1 MKKRTTLILAG
12 IVAVL
17 AVFILVWEQ
26 HQVTSGETSERE
38 GRLLPTFV
46 RDRVRRL
53 EITRGGKKI
62 VLERPEPA
70 EPGEMVDWRM
80 KSPVDVAADDD
91 AVDSV
96 VGALEWLDAR
106 RTVGETSEADRRR
119 FGLDRPR
126 VRVSYT
132 LSGGTTGTLIVG
144 GPAEGEGV
152 YVQAGDAI
160 VHVVGQDLFE
170 ALDHD
175 ANHFRDKRI
184 AEVRASKVKT
194 IVLGGSAG
202 ERRLERRDGV
212 WHLAGA
218 SGGRANTAQVEE
230 MLRALESLDATRFV
244 GTTSGNADL
253 ARYGLTPGRATAR
266 IEIDGSAA
274 VTLRVGAPCEGH
286 TDDEVYVVRD
296 GSGIVAC
303 TAKSL
308 LDTLGRTA
316 ESLRDR
322 RLLTASA
329 ESTAWIEVR
338 AGETRVKVVKGAS
351 GWRLEQPRNEEAD
364 EDAVEGFL
372 RDLRG
377 FEALGIEAA
386 TGPMP
391 ADARVVTVHLDANR
405 DETFRCVA
413 ATTDA
418 PTTPSANADAGVS
431 APAESRPTALCQ
443 RGNETSRLRMDA
455 GVLELMAPLSLRF
468 RAKRIVRDGSGDA
481 VRIVVEG
488 EGGRQQVENREGTW
502 RLTAP
507 IEAEADA
514 MSVRSVV
521 QRVATLTV
529 VRFAAERRLPEH
541 GLDTPRFTV
550 SARFE
555 GTARPDE
562 EVRTDRGED
571 EHDDEPGDDAPSRDA
586 DAGPRPRE
594 RSYVIRIG
602 AATDGGAFA
611 ELEGFPGVFVVS
623 QGLVD
628 EVRRPLVERS
638 FLQIDREDVR
648 SIVLV
653 RGADRLELV
662 REGDTWRGA
671 GRTFAAERMDPL
683 LDRISSLRAS
693 SAVRLGAAL
702 PSEGFAPPRASI
714 TVRRDGDAGTPEI
727 TFHIGAAF
735 GPEGS
740 REAYTRRDGIETTF
754 ALSDESARTF
764 LDFDR

>member
-1 MKKRTTLILAG
+1 MKKRTTWILAG
-12 IVAVL
+12 IVAAL
-17 AVFILVWEQ
+17 GIFIFAWER

-46 RDRVRRL
+46 RDRVTRL

-62 VLERPEPA
+62 VLERPTPE
-70 EPGEMVDWRM
+70 EPGLMVDWRL
-80 KSPVDVAADDD
+80 KQPVAGAADDD

-106 RTVGETSEADRRR
+106 RTVGTVSDADRQR

-126 VRVSYT
+126 VRLTYT
-132 LSGGTTGTLIVG
+132 LSGGTTGSLVVG

-152 YVQAGDAI
+152 YVQAGDDV

-175 ANHFRDKRI
+175 ANHYRDKSI

-194 IVLGGSAG
+194 IVLGGAAG

-218 SGGRANTAQVEE
+218 NGGRANTAQVEE
-230 MLRALESLDATRFV
+230 MLRALEGLDATRFV
-244 GTTSGNADL
+244 ADVPSGGTAD
-253 ARYGLTPGRATAR
+253 ARFGLSPGRATAR
-266 IEIDGSAA
+266 IESDGSPT

-286 TDDEVYVVRD
+286 TDDEVFVMRE
-296 GSGIVAC
+296 GSGVVAC

-316 ESLRDR
+316 DSLRDR
-322 RLLTASA
+322 RLLSATADTA
-329 ESTAWIEVR
+329 AWIEVR
-338 AGETRVKVVKGAS
+338 AGDSRVKVTKTDDA
-351 GWRLEQPRNEEAD
+351 WALEHPRRAPAD

-372 RDLRG
+372 RELRG
-377 FEALGIEAA
+377 FEALGTEAS
-386 TGPMP
+386 GPAMP
-391 ADARVVTVHLDANR
+391 ADARTVTVHLAANR
-405 DETFRCVA
+405 DETFRCIA
-413 ATTDA
+413 AGTDA
-418 PTTPSANADAGVS
+418 PATAPTGADAGTE
-431 APAESRPTALCQ
+431 APAPESRPTAICQ
-443 RGNETSRLRMDA
+443 RGNETARLRMDA
-455 GVLELMAPLSLRF
+455 SVLDLMAPLALRF
-468 RAKRIVRDGSGDA
+468 QARRIVRDGSGDGRRL
-481 VRIVVEG
+481 VIEG
-488 EGGRQQVENREGTW
+488 EGGRQQVENRDGTW
-502 RLTAP
+502 HLTSP

-514 MSVRSVV
+514 MSVRSLV

-529 VRFAAERRLPEH
+529 VRFVADRRAPEH
-541 GLDTPRFTV
+541 GLDSPRYTL

-562 EVRTDRGED
+562 EVRASDDD
-571 EHDDEPGDDAPSRDA
+571 EHGDPDDDAPDEEA

-594 RSYVIRIG
+594 RSYVLRIG
-602 AATDGGAFA
+602 AATEGGAFA

-623 QGLVD
+623 QGLLD
-628 EVRRPLVERS
+628 ELRRPLVERS
-638 FLQIDREDVR
+638 FLQVDRADVR

-671 GRTFAAERMDPL
+671 GRTFPAERMDPL
-683 LDRISSLRAS
+683 LDRLTSLRAS
-693 SAVRLGAAL
+693 STTRFGAPGAD
-702 PSEGFAPPRASI
+702 EGLASPRAI
-714 TVRRDGDAGTPEI
+714 VTVRRDGDGGANEV
-727 TFHIGAAF
+727 TFRIGAAF

-740 REAYTRRDGIETTF
+740 REAYARRDGLEATF
-754 ALSDESARTF
+754 VLSD
-764 LDFDR
+764 